1 MIAIERVQ
9 KRNRFCEDIWVQ
21 VIAGKDCLWPAYR
34 RKQQGELTH
43 AMGAASFFDDAVVE
57 K

>member
-9 KRNRFCEDIWVQ
+9 KRSRFCEDIWVQ

-34 RKQQGELTH
+34 RKQQGELMH
-43 AMGAASFFDDAVVE
+43 AMGTASFFDDAVVE